1 MIKYGYSQRTIT
13 LPLGIQ
19 MAGFLGERKAEGVH
33 DDLYAKA
40 LYLEFA
46 EHQKFFLIALDTLA
60 ISLDFSQAVASQL
73 ESHTG
78 IPKDHILIAATH
90 THSGPEGLQS
100 TKLLTPDGK
109 VQAVGNIDST
119 LFEYTVEQTVN
130 SALESMKDV
139 KSGKL
144 LFGEC
149 PFTQRVFGNRRELN
163 TEELLP
169 TFKMLILQGED
180 GSKALL
186 YNFGCHPTVLHE
198 QNHLISADFPGK
210 VASLLTEQ
218 VNNLKFAMFFN
229 GAAGDVSTRFYR
241 QKSDFDEI
249 ERVAKVVQDSLI
261 RCIPNT
267 KEIDLDPDKFQAI
280 TIPVQLKIK
289 EMPPM
294 DVLRNMLRQAQEEL
308 QRARL
313 RGEQNLR
320 PWESK
325 VEGIESLI
333 RTSTAVNGAQLIQTA
348 LHILVFGEVSFVG
361 VPGELF
367 STLGKQIEE
376 ALKPKKIFVV
386 GYASDYIGYI
396 PDMSAYD
403 EGGYETLSTLLQR
416 GEGERIVEII
426 IEALRNHHHS

>member
-1 MIKYGYSQRTIT
+1 MVKYGYSQRIIT
-13 LPLGIQ
+13 PPMGTQ
-19 MAGFLGERKAEGVH
+19 MAGFLGQRKAEGVH

-60 ISLDFSQAVASQL
+60 ISLDFSQAVATQL
-73 ESHTG
+73 EDHTG

-100 TKLLTPDGK
+100 RKLMTPDGK
-109 VQAVGNIDST
+109 AVTFGNIDST

-130 SALESMKDV
+130 SALESIKTV
-139 KSGKL
+139 RSGKL

-149 PFTQRVFGNRRELN
+149 PFTQRVFGNRRDLN
-163 TEELLP
+163 PEELLP

-180 GSKALL
+180 GSKAVL

-218 VNNLKFAMFFN
+218 VSNLEFAMFFN

-249 ERVAKVVQDSLI
+249 ERIAKVVQESLL
-261 RCIPNT
+261 RCMPNT
-267 KEIDLDPDKFQAI
+267 KEIDLDPNKFQVI

-308 QRARL
+308 QRARV

-325 VEGIESLI
+325 AEGIESLI
-333 RTSTAVNGAQLIQTA
+333 RTSAAVNSAQLIQTT
-348 LHILVFGEVSFVG
+348 LHILDFGEVSFVG

-376 ALKPKKIFVV
+376 ALKPKKVFVV

-396 PDMSAYD
+396 PNMNAYD

-416 GEGERIVEII
+416 GEGERIVQII
-426 IEALRNHHHS
+426 IEAIRNHYHS

>member
-1 MIKYGYSQRTIT
+1 
-13 LPLGIQ
+13 
-19 MAGFLGERKAEGVH
+19 V
-33 DDLYAKA
+33 
-40 LYLEFA
+40 
-46 EHQKFFLIALDTLA
+46 
-60 ISLDFSQAVASQL
+60 
-73 ESHTG
+73 
-78 IPKDHILIAATH
+78 
-90 THSGPEGLQS
+90 
-100 TKLLTPDGK
+100 
-109 VQAVGNIDST
+109 
-119 LFEYTVEQTVN
+119 
-130 SALESMKDV
+130 
-139 KSGKL
+139 
-144 LFGEC
+144 
-149 PFTQRVFGNRRELN
+149 
-163 TEELLP
+163 
-169 TFKMLILQGED
+169 
-180 GSKALL
+180 
-186 YNFGCHPTVLHE
+186 
-198 QNHLISADFPGK
+198 
-210 VASLLTEQ
+210 
-218 VNNLKFAMFFN
+218 FFN

>member
-1 MIKYGYSQRTIT
+1 MIKYGYSQKIIT
-13 LPLGIQ
+13 PPLGTQ

-40 LYLEFA
+40 LYLEFT

-90 THSGPEGLQS
+90 THSGPEGLQN

-109 VQAVGNIDST
+109 VLAVGNIDST
-119 LFEYTVEQTVN
+119 LFEYTVEQTRN
-130 SALESMKDV
+130 SALEAMKNAR
-139 KSGKL
+139 SGRL

-149 PFTQRVFGNRRELN
+149 PFTQRVFGNRREVN
-163 TEELLP
+163 AEELLP
-169 TFKMLILQGED
+169 TFKMLILQDED
-180 GSKALL
+180 GSKTLL

-218 VNNLKFAMFFN
+218 VNDLKFAMFFN

-241 QKSDFDEI
+241 QKSDFDEL
-249 ERVAKVVQDSLI
+249 ERIASVLAESITKCMANTGELIVHPNKIQTVV
-261 RCIPNT
+261 
-267 KEIDLDPDKFQAI
+267 
-280 TIPVQLKIK
+280 IPVQLKIK

-294 DVLRNMLRQAQEEL
+294 DVLQNMLRQAQEEL
-308 QRARL
+308 QRARV

-320 PWESK
+320 PSESK

-333 RTSTAVNGAQLIQTA
+333 RTSVAVNGAQFIQTA
-348 LHILVFGEVSFVG
+348 LHILDFGEVSFVG

-376 ALKPKKIFVV
+376 ALKPKKVFVV

-396 PDMSAYD
+396 PDMMAYD

-426 IEALRNHHHS
+426 TEALKNHYHS

>member
-1 MIKYGYSQRTIT
+1 
-13 LPLGIQ
+13 
-19 MAGFLGERKAEGVH
+19 
-33 DDLYAKA
+33 
-40 LYLEFA
+40 
-46 EHQKFFLIALDTLA
+46 
-60 ISLDFSQAVASQL
+60 
-73 ESHTG
+73 
-78 IPKDHILIAATH
+78 
-90 THSGPEGLQS
+90 
-100 TKLLTPDGK
+100 
-109 VQAVGNIDST
+109 
-119 LFEYTVEQTVN
+119 
-130 SALESMKDV
+130 
-139 KSGKL
+139 
-144 LFGEC
+144 
-149 PFTQRVFGNRRELN
+149 
-163 TEELLP
+163 
-169 TFKMLILQGED
+169 
-180 GSKALL
+180 
-186 YNFGCHPTVLHE
+186 
-198 QNHLISADFPGK
+198 
-210 VASLLTEQ
+210 
-218 VNNLKFAMFFN
+218 
-229 GAAGDVSTRFYR
+229 
-241 QKSDFDEI
+241 
-249 ERVAKVVQDSLI
+249 LI

-348 LHILVFGEVSFVG
+348 LHILDFGEVSFVG

-376 ALKPKKIFVV
+376 ALKPKKVFVV

-426 IEALRNHHHS
+426 IDITGRRK

>member
-1 MIKYGYSQRTIT
+1 MVKYGYSQRIIT
-13 LPLGIQ
+13 PPLGAQ

-40 LYLEFA
+40 LYLEFT

-109 VQAVGNIDST
+109 VLAVGNIDST

-169 TFKMLILQGED
+169 TFKMLIIQSED

-218 VNNLKFAMFFN
+218 VSNLKFAMFFN

-249 ERVAKVVQDSLI
+249 ERIANVVQESLL
-261 RCIPNT
+261 RCTPNT
-267 KEIDLDPDKFQAI
+267 EEIDLDPNNFQVI

-294 DVLRNMLRQAQEEL
+294 GVLRNMLRQAQEEL
-308 QRARL
+308 QLARV

-333 RTSTAVNGAQLIQTA
+333 RTSAAVNGAQLIQTT
-348 LHILVFGEVSFVG
+348 LHILDFGEVSFVG

-367 STLGKQIEE
+367 STLGNQIEE
-376 ALKPKKIFVV
+376 ALKPKKVFVV

-416 GEGERIVEII
+416 GEGERIVQII
-426 IEALRNHHHS
+426 IEAIRNHYHS

>member
-1 MIKYGYSQRTIT
+1 MVKYGYSQRIIT
-13 LPLGIQ
+13 PPMGTQ
-19 MAGFLGERKAEGVH
+19 MAGFLGQRKAEGVH

-60 ISLDFSQAVASQL
+60 ISLDFSQAVATQL
-73 ESHTG
+73 EDHTG

-100 TKLLTPDGK
+100 RKLMTPDGK
-109 VQAVGNIDST
+109 AVTFGNIDST

-130 SALESMKDV
+130 SALESIKTV
-139 KSGKL
+139 RSGKL

-149 PFTQRVFGNRRELN
+149 PFTQRVFGNRRDLN
-163 TEELLP
+163 PEELLP

-180 GSKALL
+180 GSKAVL

-218 VNNLKFAMFFN
+218 VSNLEFAMFFN

-249 ERVAKVVQDSLI
+249 ERIAKVVQESLL
-261 RCIPNT
+261 RCMPNT
-267 KEIDLDPDKFQAI
+267 KEIDLDPNKFQVI

-308 QRARL
+308 QRARV

-325 VEGIESLI
+325 AEGIESLI
-333 RTSTAVNGAQLIQTA
+333 RTSAAVNSAQLIQTT
-348 LHILVFGEVSFVG
+348 LHILDFGEVSFVG

-376 ALKPKKIFVV
+376 ALKPKKVFVV
-386 GYASDYIGYI
+386 GYGSDYIGYI

-416 GEGERIVEII
+416 GEGERIVQII
-426 IEALRNHHHS
+426 IEAIRNHYHS

>member
-1 MIKYGYSQRTIT
+1 MVKYGHSQRIIT
-13 LPLGIQ
+13 PPMGTQ

-60 ISLDFSQAVASQL
+60 IPLDFSQAVATQL
-73 ESHTG
+73 ESRTG

-100 TKLLTPDGK
+100 RKLMTPDGK
-109 VQAVGNIDST
+109 VLAVGNINST

-130 SALESMKDV
+130 SALESIKTV
-139 KSGKL
+139 RSAKL

-149 PFTQRVFGNRRELN
+149 PFTQRVFGNRRELSK
-163 TEELLP
+163 EELP
-169 TFKMLILQGED
+169 PAFKMLILQGED
-180 GSKALL
+180 GNKALL

-218 VNNLKFAMFFN
+218 VSNLKFAMFFN

-249 ERVAKVVQDSLI
+249 ERIANVVQESLL
-261 RCIPNT
+261 RCTPNT
-267 KEIDLDPDKFQAI
+267 EEIDLDPNNFQVI

-294 DVLRNMLRQAQEEL
+294 GVLRNMLRQAQEEL
-308 QRARL
+308 QLARV

-333 RTSTAVNGAQLIQTA
+333 RTSAAVNGAQLIQTT
-348 LHILVFGEVSFVG
+348 LHILDFGEVSFVG

-367 STLGKQIEE
+367 STLGNQIEE
-376 ALKPKKIFVV
+376 ALKPKKVFVV

-416 GEGERIVEII
+416 GEGERIVQII
-426 IEALRNHHHS
+426 IEAIRNHYHS